1 MQMKVGRRDE
11 ARSGRSGSSTA
22 AACCST
28 TLSPS
33 GADLPRTKGGL
44 QEMNA
49 KLAAQVA
56 EKLLNEKGL
65 RPQSGLE
72 RVEIKHDI
80 DNEEGKPW
88 DVFIDGSYLNSE
100 DIEAVQRIVKEIP
113 GLAYRIYDSKVQI
126 YEMR

>member
-1 MQMKVGRRDE
+1 
-11 ARSGRSGSSTA
+11 
-22 AACCST
+22 
-28 TLSPS
+28 
-33 GADLPRTKGGL
+33 
-44 QEMNA
+44 MNA
-49 KLAAQVA
+49 KLATQVA

-65 RPQSGLE
+65 GLE
-72 RVEIKHDI
+72 RVEIKHDS